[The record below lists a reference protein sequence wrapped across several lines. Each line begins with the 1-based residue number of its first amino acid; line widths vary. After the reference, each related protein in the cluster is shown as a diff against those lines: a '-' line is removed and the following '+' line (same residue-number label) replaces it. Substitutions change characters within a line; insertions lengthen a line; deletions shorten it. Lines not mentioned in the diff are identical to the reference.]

1 MDPVTRFVRRN
12 SAELSS
18 GKMTFE
24 DIYGIVFRNEDN
36 IMAETSS
43 VLKIVTHTY
52 GQVKKRIELAAG
64 SIFARCGAGS
74 FIGLYGE
81 NSVEWLVLF
90 WAILRSGNKPY
101 LINLMQPGEHNLEML
116 CELSANTVL
125 YTGAKPQLD
134 LELISCE
141 ELEKAG
147 EELPENTVFGNELA
161 LSTSGTTL
169 QRKICIY
176 SGREICEQ
184 ILNCDRIIRINPEIK
199 EFYKGRLKM
208 LMFLP
213 LYHIFGLEAA
223 YLWFAFGNITFVF
236 LPSYS
241 PEAILH
247 TVRRH
252 EVTHIFGVPLLW
264 HTVEKSVLREL
275 NSRDEKTR
283 KKFWKGVSLSI
294 KLQSIFPKLGRKVA
308 SKMFAEVRSAVFG
321 DSVHFC
327 ISGGSYI
334 RNSALHLVNA
344 IGYPLYNGYGMSEI
358 GITSVELSRRA
369 DKRILGSV
377 GRPFESIRYKLS
389 EDGSLLVSG
398 SSVCKRVLI
407 NGVEHETEEWFDTGD
422 IMHTD
427 RDGRYYIEGR
437 RNDLV
442 VGENGENLNPDT
454 AEKAFV
460 LSDAANLTV
469 MGGNDGGLMLI
480 VQMPRTLLEAQKARL
495 SEQIASCMKELPASY
510 RISKVYYT
518 YDPLVAGEGLKVS
531 RSYVRQMLSEGRIE
545 LFESMESAS
554 GAVGSF
560 DDEIMRILRK
570 IFADVLVKDENEIL
584 PEAHFMNDLGG
595 SSLDYFTLIG
605 EIDKRFDIRLTFD
618 GNGFAYSLSDFA
630 KRVEE
635 ALRAR

>member
-1 MDPVTRFVRRN
+1 MR
-12 SAELSS
+12 
-18 GKMTFE
+18 
-24 DIYGIVFRNEDN
+24 
-36 IMAETSS
+36 
-43 VLKIVTHTY
+43 
-52 GQVKKRIELAAG
+52 
-64 SIFARCGAGS
+64 
-74 FIGLYGE
+74 
-81 NSVEWLVLF
+81 
-90 WAILRSGNKPY
+90 
-101 LINLMQPGEHNLEML
+101 
-116 CELSANTVL
+116 
-125 YTGAKPQLD
+125 
-134 LELISCE
+134 
-141 ELEKAG
+141 
-147 EELPENTVFGNELA
+147 
-161 LSTSGTTL
+161 
-169 QRKICIY
+169 
-176 SGREICEQ
+176 
-184 ILNCDRIIRINPEIK
+184 
-199 EFYKGRLKM
+199 
-208 LMFLP
+208 
-213 LYHIFGLEAA
+213 
-223 YLWFAFGNITFVF
+223 
-236 LPSYS
+236 
-241 PEAILH
+241 
-247 TVRRH
+247 
-252 EVTHIFGVPLLW
+252 
-264 HTVEKSVLREL
+264 
-275 NSRDEKTR
+275 
-283 KKFWKGVSLSI
+283 
-294 KLQSIFPKLGRKVA
+294 
-308 SKMFAEVRSAVFG
+308 
-321 DSVHFC
+321 
-327 ISGGSYI
+327 
-334 RNSALHLVNA
+334 LVNA

-437 RNDLV
+437 RSDLV

-518 YDPLVAGEGLKVS
+518 YDPLVAGEGIKVS

-570 IFADVLVKDENEIL
+570 IFADVLVKDESEIL

-618 GNGFAYSLSDFA
+618 EDGFAYSLSDFA